1 MKTTRL
7 LRVFSL
13 ISVRRIVQSF
23 LAFFRFTEADACV
36 LLSAH
41 GLHRL
46 EVDRLQNSRP
56 NERNETNGSL
66 RKLSHRKRTGQP
78 PEPIPM
84 GIHPDFI
91 QGNWTTAS
99 KKRIHR

>member
-7 LRVFSL
+7 LSFCFL

-23 LAFFRFTEADACV
+23 LAFFRFSEADACV

-41 GLHRL
+41 GLHGL

-66 RKLSHRKRTGQP
+66 RKLGHRKRTGQP
-78 PEPIPM
+78 PQPISI

-99 KKRIHR
+99 KKRVH